1 MRLTRTPLTIAGTV
15 LALAAAGNAATP
27 PTLNASLPGVTFT
40 YAGDAKL
47 PSALAVQITSSA
59 GSVPISASVDPLQPA
74 PWLIFTAPSTAPGVV
89 GLRVNP
95 SGLAARTYTTNV
107 NIVSTATPS
116 TATFKVTLIVKGAPP
131 VVTAVPDS
139 ASFTYTTGDLLP
151 TPPKLSFAVTSSA
164 QAVSVSLKSSA
175 PAWLKVS
182 KDAGVAVAGA
192 PFGFDVIIDPV
203 AVAAMSPKSYSGTIS
218 VVSSDSSIKA
228 LTIPVTLTVTQGPP
242 TISSVYPASFAV
254 NATNATITLSGTNY
268 FPASIV
274 SIGSKDVPATSVTW
288 VSGNAVLVAVPASV
302 LAVPGTY
309 MVTVRNSSLSSAP
322 STLTVGSPG
331 PQIAA
336 VANVASYNQVAAPGT
351 IVSIFGSGL
360 GPVDLRPATPT
371 AGKYPV
377 TVADVK
383 VQFETGGA
391 PAWVDAP
398 LIFVRADQINAVVP
412 FTAAP
417 VSPATSVNV
426 RVTTDVST
434 GTPHQSTPFPVPF
447 ATTDPG
453 VFTINGA
460 GSGQAIVLNQNTTG
474 AWALNGKDNPA
485 LKGTPIMIYLTGG
498 GALSPTTADGTVVV
512 APAAPL
518 LPPTTTV
525 SPVVTVGGKP
535 CVVTYS
541 GAVDGSIVGLVQLNC
556 TLDSTLTKN
565 DAAPLLVSYGSP
577 SSQSGVT
584 IAVRE

>member
-1 MRLTRTPLTIAGTV
+1 MPITV
-15 LALAAAGNAATP
+15 
-27 PTLNASLPGVTFT
+27 
-40 YAGDAKL
+40 
-47 PSALAVQITSSA
+47 
-59 GSVPISASVDPLQPA
+59 SVDPLLPA
-74 PWLIFTAPSTAPGVV
+74 PWLIFTAPSSAPGVIS
-89 GLRVNP
+89 LRVNP

-107 NIVSTATPS
+107 NITSSATPS

-139 ASFTYTTGDLLP
+139 ASFTYITGNSLP
-151 TPPKLSFAVTSSA
+151 TPPKISFSITSSA
-164 QAVSVSLKSSA
+164 EAISVGLKSSA
-175 PAWLKVS
+175 PTWLKVS

-203 AVAAMSPKSYSGTIS
+203 AVATMSPKSYSGTIT
-218 VVSSDSSIKA
+218 VMSSDSSVKP

-254 NATNATITLSGTNY
+254 NTTNATVTLSGTNY
-268 FPASIV
+268 FPSSVV
-274 SIGSKDVPATSVTW
+274 SIGSKDIPSTSVTY
-288 VSGNAVLVAVPASV
+288 VSGSALLVAVPASV
-302 LAVPGTY
+302 LAVPGNY
-309 MVTVRNSSLSSAP
+309 MVTVRNSTLSSSP
-322 STLTVGSPG
+322 SALSVGTPG
-331 PQIAA
+331 PQVAA
-336 VANVASYNQVAAPGT
+336 VANVGSYSQIAAPGS

-360 GPVDLRPATPT
+360 GPVDLTPATPT
-371 AGKYPV
+371 SGKYPV
-377 TVADVK
+377 AVADVK
-383 VQFETGGA
+383 VQFETGGS

-434 GTPHQSTPFPVPF
+434 GTPHQSAPFPVPF

-453 VFTINGA
+453 VFTVNGA
-460 GSGQAIVLNQNTTG
+460 GSGQAIVLNQNATG
-474 AWALNGKDNPA
+474 AWALNGKDNAA
-485 LKGTPIMIYLTGG
+485 LKGTAIMIYLTGG
-498 GALSPTTADGTVVV
+498 GALSPTTADGTVIV

-518 LPPTTTV
+518 LPPTTAV

-535 CVVTYS
+535 CVVGYS
-541 GAVDGSIVGLVQLNC
+541 GAVDGSIAGLVQVNC

-565 DAAPLLVSYGSP
+565 DAAPLLVSYGSQ

>member
-1 MRLTRTPLTIAGTV
+1 MRLTRTPLTIAVAV
-15 LALAAAGNAATP
+15 LALAAVGNAATP
-27 PTLNASLPGVTFT
+27 PTLNASLPGITFT

-47 PSALAVQITSSA
+47 PSALAVQVTSS
-59 GSVPISASVDPLQPA
+59 GVSVPITVSVDPLQPA
-74 PWLIFTAPSTAPGVV
+74 PWLIFTAPATAPGVIS
-89 GLRVNP
+89 LRVNP

-107 NIVSTATPS
+107 NITSTATPS
-116 TATFKVTLIVKGAPP
+116 TATFAVTLIVKGAPP

-139 ASFTYTTGDLLP
+139 ASFTYTTGTLLP
-151 TPPKLSFAVTSSA
+151 TPPKISFSVTSSA
-164 QAVSVSLKSSA
+164 QAVSVGLKSSA
-175 PAWLKVS
+175 PTWLKVS

-203 AVAAMSPKSYSGTIS
+203 AVATLTPKSYAGTIT
-218 VVSSDSSIKA
+218 VVSSDTSVKA
-228 LTIPVTLTVTQGPP
+228 LTIPVILNVTQGPP

-254 NATNATITLSGTNY
+254 NTANATVTLSGSNY

-274 SIGSKDVPATSVTW
+274 SIGSKDVPATSVTY
-288 VSGNAVLVAVPASV
+288 VSGSALLVAVPASV

-309 MVTVRNSSLSSAP
+309 MVTVRNGSMSSPASV
-322 STLTVGSPG
+322 LTVGTPG

-336 VANVASYNQVAAPGT
+336 VANVASYSQVAAPGS

-360 GPVDLRPATPT
+360 GPVDLTPATPSG
-371 AGKYPV
+371 GKYPV
-377 TVADVK
+377 TTADVK
-383 VQFETGGA
+383 VQFETGGS

-412 FTAAP
+412 FTAGP

-434 GTPHQSTPFPVPF
+434 GTPHQSAPFPVPF
-447 ATTDPG
+447 AATDPG
-453 VFTINGA
+453 VFTVNGA
-460 GSGQAIVLNQNTTG
+460 GSAQAIVLNQNATG
-474 AWALNGKDNPA
+474 AWALNGKDNAA
-485 LKGTPIMIYLTGG
+485 LKGTPIVIYLTGG
-498 GALSPTTADGTVVV
+498 GALSPATADGTIIV

-518 LPPTTTV
+518 LPPTTSV

-535 CVVTYS
+535 CTVTYS
-541 GAVDGSIVGLVQLNC
+541 GAVDGSIAGLVQLNC

-565 DAAPLLVSYGSP
+565 EAAPLLLTYGSQ